1 MRWLKVFT
9 SSRTTHLRQ
18 PSGAASHGVGR
29 NPSMPHLAAAQIP
42 GPDAGRL
49 LAGENGTIPD
59 DAADPV
65 EKQGHLNQQGR
76 PRRRRASH
84 RKS

>member
-1 MRWLKVFT
+1 
-9 SSRTTHLRQ
+9 
-18 PSGAASHGVGR
+18 
-29 NPSMPHLAAAQIP
+29 MPHLAAAQIP

-65 EKQGHLNQQGR
+65 EKQGHLEKQGW
-76 PRRRRASH
+76 PRRRSASQ